1 MKETIDAAN
10 FKKYLEDWEYQ
21 SSLSSSLEYRGMI
34 PATIADIKNRQ
45 SKDSLN
51 TDDSKGTLDISY
63 HSKISNALRPSI
75 MKKRAAIQ
83 QLDDSNRY
91 FYDNKRN

>member
-1 MKETIDAAN
+1 
-10 FKKYLEDWEYQ
+10 
-21 SSLSSSLEYRGMI
+21 MI
-34 PATIADIKNRQ
+34 PATMADIKNRQ

-75 MKKRAAIQ
+75 MKKRAAI
-83 QLDDSNRY
+83 
-91 FYDNKRN
+91 